1 VICKNKGVVEV
12 ARSECDV
19 PHDAIVGFRHTK
31 KNRVLL
37 EKLHFF
43 LSITFLQ
50 PLKTV
55 VFYFFFLLLEM
66 LLGFKM

>member
-12 ARSECDV
+12 ARGECDV
-19 PHDAIVGFRHTK
+19 PHDAIAGFRHT

-37 EKLHFF
+37 EKLLFTLNYIFATTQNCSF
-43 LSITFLQ
+43 LL
-50 PLKTV
+50 LL
-55 VFYFFFLLLEM
+55 FLLLEM